1 MENKV
6 IVSAWLTERVAGTH
20 GRKQTRVMFDQ

>member
-6 IVSAWLTERVAGTH
+6 IVSAWLTERVAGAH
-20 GRKQTRVMFDQ
+20 GRTQTRAVFDQ